1 MDAKLRKAA
10 ILVASLDA
18 QSADELLQLIGPE
31 QAQRI
36 RMAVVDLT
44 DVDADERGRVIEE
57 FLVQN
62 GRREAMDHPGIEL
75 DGALASQ
82 FQHPTIA
89 LHSEPAAP
97 QQDRP
102 PFRFLHEAAGDTLA
116 RFLYREHPQTIAVVL
131 SHLPPA
137 RASEVIVRLDP
148 PLQVE
153 VLRRIAELDQMDP
166 EILREVERG
175 LHSLLADELNL
186 VQRRSAGLAAV
197 DAILRATDRS
207 QRSQVMSHIK
217 RHATPLARQ
226 LGSATLSKPQA
237 TGSSHAHGALAQPTD
252 RGLPAT
258 PNLGRAPAHHHT
270 GSYPASIPSTRPPD
284 AASRQDRTLPY
295 AAANAAQA
303 SLASV
308 SSRPIPFANLIHLG
322 DATLALLFQKADAET
337 VLLALTAAPS
347 ELVDRLVKHLP
358 VREAREFRRR
368 LGNVGPLRLR
378 DVEQA
383 QERLGLLA
391 AQLIDEEQFGTSPPR
406 GFAVAA

>member
-10 ILVASLDA
+10 ILVASLDP
-18 QSADELLQLIGPE
+18 QSADALLQLIGPE

-62 GRREAMDHPGIEL
+62 GRREPLDHSGIEL

-82 FQHPTIA
+82 FQRPAIVH
-89 LHSEPAAP
+89 HSEPAASQP
-97 QQDRP
+97 DRP

-116 RFLYREHPQTIAVVL
+116 RFLHREHPQTIAVVL

-137 RASEVIVRLDP
+137 RASEVVVRLDP

-207 QRSQVMSHIK
+207 QRTQVMSHIK
-217 RHATPLARQ
+217 RHANPLAQQ
-226 LGSATLSKPQA
+226 LGTAAISKPQA
-237 TGSSHAHGALAQPTD
+237 ARPSHAHAALAQPTD

-258 PNLGRAPAHHHT
+258 PNPTRAPASRDT
-270 GSYPASIPSTRPPD
+270 ASYPASVPFPRPSNATSRPD
-284 AASRQDRTLPY
+284 SMLPY
-295 AAANAAQA
+295 AAANAAPA
-303 SLASV
+303 PLTPVAR
-308 SSRPIPFANLIHLG
+308 RPIPFANLVHLG
-322 DATLALLFQKADAET
+322 DATLAKLFQQADAET
-337 VLLALTAAPS
+337 LLLALTGAPR
-347 ELVDRLVKHLP
+347 ELVDRLVKHLSA
-358 VREAREFRRR
+358 REAREFRRR
-368 LGNVGPLRLR
+368 LENVGALRLR
-378 DVEQA
+378 DVERA
-383 QERLGLLA
+383 QEQLGLLA
-391 AQLIDEEQFGTSPPR
+391 AQLIDEEQFGTSPR